1 MTAPV
6 VVLTGATKGIGRHLA
21 GKLIEADVGLIAVAR
36 SADLLEEL
44 KGSAPD
50 GHVVVV
56 AGDVTEPATA
66 LRTVESA
73 LQAFG
78 RIDVLINN
86 AGGSGGPPPQ
96 QEPTLEEKVER
107 WESAIRANLIS
118 QILFCEVVVPVMKEQ
133 GQGRIVNVSSSG
145 GRAWARVGDVAYVA
159 SKAGVLGITHQLAR
173 QLAPFGITVNAV
185 APGTVLASDRVRG
198 RWAGLSEEQRR
209 AALAS
214 IPMGRLAELDEVTGP
229 ILFLALGESD
239 YMTGTTLD
247 VNGGFHMG

>member
-1 MTAPV
+1 
-6 VVLTGATKGIGRHLA
+6 
-21 GKLIEADVGLIAVAR
+21 
-36 SADLLEEL
+36 
-44 KGSAPD
+44 
-50 GHVVVV
+50 
-56 AGDVTEPATA
+56 
-66 LRTVESA
+66 
-73 LQAFG
+73 
-78 RIDVLINN
+78 
-86 AGGSGGPPPQ
+86 
-96 QEPTLEEKVER
+96 
-107 WESAIRANLIS
+107 
-118 QILFCEVVVPVMKEQ
+118 
-133 GQGRIVNVSSSG
+133 VNVSSSG

-159 SKAGVLGITHQLAR
+159 SKAGVLGITRQLAR

-239 YMTGTTLD
+239 YMTGATLD

>member
-6 VVLTGATKGIGRHLA
+6 VVLTGATKGIGRHVA
-21 GKLIEADVGLIAVAR
+21 GKLIEAGVRLVAVAR

-44 KGSAPD
+44 KESAPD
-50 GHVVVV
+50 DYLVVV

-66 LRTVESA
+66 VRTVESA
-73 LQAFG
+73 REAFG

-86 AGGSGGPPPQ
+86 AGGSGDLPPQ
-96 QEPTLEEKVER
+96 REPTLEEKVER
-107 WESAIRANLIS
+107 WERAIRANLIS

-133 GQGRIVNVSSSG
+133 GRGRIVNISSSG

-159 SKAGVLGITHQLAR
+159 SKAGVLGVTRQLAR
-173 QLAPFGITVNAV
+173 QLGPFGITVNAV

-198 RWAGLSEEQRR
+198 RWGGLSEDQRQ

>member
-21 GKLIEADVGLIAVAR
+21 GKLIEADVRLVAVAR
-36 SADLLEEL
+36 SADLLDEL
-44 KGSAPD
+44 KGRAPE

-56 AGDVTEPATA
+56 AGDVTEPVVA
-66 LRTVESA
+66 LRTVASA
-73 LQAFG
+73 LETFG

-96 QEPTLEEKVER
+96 QEPTLEEKMVR
-107 WESAIRANLIS
+107 WEGAIRANLIS

-133 GQGRIVNVSSSG
+133 GRGRIVNMSSSG

-159 SKAGVLGITHQLAR
+159 SKAGVLGVTRQLAR

-198 RWAGLSEEQRR
+198 RWADLSEEKRR

-214 IPMGRLAELDEVTGP
+214 IPMGRLAELDEVIGP

-239 YMTGTTLD
+239 YMTGTVLD
-247 VNGGFHMG
+247 VNGGFYMG